1 MLRSNVTQQVAPLG
15 SNLKKFGQQKRDT
28 RGARPAQCSQSQSSW
43 MPSPLASI
51 RKRKHLGDKNVGDG
65 TGSYKR
71 RQSKCLDSLQH
82 VPTSQRLK
90 MLKVSRKTYDLYLK
104 AVEQFEVWAKSQRRS
119 LVSHRS
125 ADETMSMYLFDL
137 CEKGEPMSHGTYA
150 LFGWIKL
157 RSQVHLDSRQ
167 QMPFSREALKGW
179 RSHFPG
185 HSRTGVDLVLWD
197 LVALHAIHKGYMLCA
212 AGILIQGDGY
222 LRPCELF
229 DLTPQHLIK
238 PPGSRLTG
246 IWGAVIGLLE
256 SGKPTKA
263 GEYDDVV
270 LFDSKGRTDVNEV
283 VRRLFRR
290 SLSSETSILSPLT
303 YEQYGRQLAEA
314 AKSAGLGH
322 LHLTP
327 HCLRHSGA
335 SHDAYHKIRGICEI
349 QSRGRWKAA
358 KSVARYKRP
367 GRMLLSQSQVS
378 AAIWKKAVRARS
390 QVLQLLVF

>member
-1 MLRSNVTQQVAPLG
+1 M
-15 SNLKKFGQQKRDT
+15 
-28 RGARPAQCSQSQSSW
+28 
-43 MPSPLASI
+43 
-51 RKRKHLGDKNVGDG
+51 
-65 TGSYKR
+65 
-71 RQSKCLDSLQH
+71 
-82 VPTSQRLK
+82 PTSQRLK